1 MKTKFSKT
9 DLGCVIGDKWV
20 IFGNRIRESDDGLYL
35 TGNGEPEKVLPFPF
49 TLEQF
54 RAFCERRPDFLWEAI
69 ESVFTNDD
77 GSLDDAAIDRLNPAS
92 GAADL
97 VRAILSAHDAEFLR
111 TWAIHEELAGVD
123 DQIQV
128 LKGLQPSTI
137 TEVAE
142 KAKML
147 AELETKR
154 SSRLG
159 LIDGEPDPSTA
170 QDELALPQALPNSAP
185 ASAEQVDSVQSAESE
200 RPDYSMLA
208 DPDELIAAFGRQT
221 GMEKA
226 WFSNLTDKP
235 GLMRAR
241 RVEGMKGRGGYQ
253 PLFCPLK
260 VMEWLTTSRR
270 KVGLSLPKSIGWQL
284 LERHFPKVY
293 AAHADQDPRET
304 SWG

>member
-1 MKTKFSKT
+1 MITKFSKT
-9 DLGCVIGDKWV
+9 DLGCVIGDQWV

-77 GSLDDAAIDRLNPAS
+77 GSLDDAAIDRLNSAS

-97 VRAILSAHDAEFLR
+97 VRAILAVHDAEFQKA
-111 TWAIHEELAGVD
+111 WGIHEELAGVD

-142 KAKML
+142 KTKML

-154 SSRLG
+154 SSLLR
-159 LIDGEPDPSTA
+159 LIDGVPVPATA
-170 QDELALPQALPNSAP
+170 QDELALPQAAPNPEP
-185 ASAEQVDSVQSAESE
+185 ASAEQVSPKQVADMPRQRKKRKTWKDAAWGYVVQVQREGRYRTCKALFNALEDNGSEQGVPIIKGVGDKHRGRLFVVELGYSIELQTLRNAWPEIREAAEGE
-200 RPDYSMLA
+200 
-208 DPDELIAAFGRQT
+208 
-221 GMEKA
+221 
-226 WFSNLTDKP
+226 
-235 GLMRAR
+235 
-241 RVEGMKGRGGYQ
+241 
-253 PLFCPLK
+253 
-260 VMEWLTTSRR
+260 
-270 KVGLSLPKSIGWQL
+270 
-284 LERHFPKVY
+284 
-293 AAHADQDPRET
+293 
-304 SWG
+304 